1 LPQRSLP
8 MRLTCIERLSK
19 RLAAVRQRVPYLAA
33 TLALGL
39 VAMSASVALSGSA
52 AGAILPGTPVPFGF
66 VGVNV
71 DGPVLTPADNVNLAR
86 QGDLMVASG
95 VQSVRVAFNWAVAQ
109 PYRSWAD
116 VPAGQASAFRN
127 GVGNVPTSFAMTD
140 QVVRLAVQRGL
151 TVLPT
156 VLYTPAW
163 DATTRPGRSVA
174 AVKQTGPYANFLT
187 TLVHRYGPHG
197 SFWSSN
203 PSVRRAPI
211 RLWQIWNEENDA
223 NYWPQ
228 PFAGSYVALLRA
240 ATGAIRSA
248 DPGAKVV
255 LGALTQLVW
264 TSLGQIYAIPGARRL
279 FDVVAVNAFTAT
291 PSKLI
296 WFLHLVR
303 RSMAAA
309 RDPNKPL
316 LDTEVSWPSALDKS
330 SQSYGWN
337 TTERGQARDL
347 AQTLPMLAAQRKEL
361 GLLGFYYYTWIGAE
375 YPDAPSFKFG
385 GLLRYDNSGQIVT
398 KPAFAVFKQ
407 SALELERCREKGR
420 LATQCLK

>member
-1 LPQRSLP
+1 
-8 MRLTCIERLSK
+8 MCFDVHCERLSK
-19 RLAAVRQRVPYLAA
+19 RVAAVRRRVSYLAV
-33 TLALGL
+33 TLLLGL
-39 VAMSASVALSGSA
+39 APLSASA
-52 AGAILPGTPVPFGF
+52 AGTVLPGTPVPVGF

-71 DGPVLTPADNVNLAR
+71 DGPMLTPADNVNLAS

-95 VQSVRVAFNWAVAQ
+95 VQSVRVAFNWAAAQ

-116 VPAGQASAFRN
+116 VPPGQASAFRN
-127 GVGNVPTSFAMTD
+127 GVGNVPTSFATTD
-140 QVVRLAVQRGL
+140 QLVRLAVHRGL

-156 VLYTPAW
+156 VLYAPTW
-163 DATTRPGRSVA
+163 DATTRPGRWVA
-174 AVKQTGPYANFLT
+174 ALNKAGPYANFLT
-187 TLVHRYGPHG
+187 TLIRRYGPHG

-203 PSVRRAPI
+203 PSVRRNPI
-211 RLWQIWNEENDA
+211 RMWQIWNEENDA

-240 ATGAIRSA
+240 ASGAIRSA

-291 PSKLI
+291 PSRLI

-309 RDPNKPL
+309 GDPNKPM
-316 LDTEVSWPSALDKS
+316 LDTEVSWPSALDQS
-330 SQSYGWN
+330 SQSYSWN
-337 TTERGQARDL
+337 TTERGQARDVG
-347 AQTLPMLAAQRKEL
+347 QTLPILAAQRKEL
-361 GLLGFYYYTWIGAE
+361 RLLGFYYYTWMGAE
-375 YPDAPSFKFG
+375 YPRAPSFNFG
-385 GLLRYDNSGQIVT
+385 GLLRYDISGQIVA
-398 KPAFAVFKQ
+398 KPALAVFKQ
-407 SALELERCREKGR
+407 FALELERCREKGR
-420 LATQCLK
+420 LATQCLN